1 MLKAVNNDDRHDEQ
15 RHRRRKRRLKTIQ
28 MLPTLLTLGSACF
41 GFAALY
47 CCALELQ
54 DLGAG
59 QDAKTVQT
67 LGRAFLET
75 KASTYLAIAAWMV
88 LAGMICDAL
97 DGRIARLTKSTSRF
111 GEQLDSL
118 VDAITFGVA
127 PALMVVTFVRRELG
141 PLDTMPFGYERFPQM
156 VWLMATVYVCCSVL
170 RLARFSVEATSEEA
184 DHSGFRGLPSPG
196 AAAAIISMIYIHDQY
211 KYQDQW
217 PWMTEYVVPWLTHG
231 IVVAAPL
238 LTLLIAL
245 LMVSR
250 VPYRHFVSAFL
261 QRRPFK
267 HVIPVMLAIPC
278 VYLFTEEMAALFGWG
293 FVLTGLIQSIIAK
306 CRGISIEPEPD
317 AESEPPDVSESSSEI
332 KHAP

>member
-1 MLKAVNNDDRHDEQ
+1 MLKAVNNDQPR
-15 RHRRRKRRLKTIQ
+15 RRRRRKRRLKKIQ

-59 QDAKTVQT
+59 EDARSAQT

-97 DGRIARLTKSTSRF
+97 DGRIARLTRTMSRF

-127 PALMVVTFVRRELG
+127 PALMIVTFIRRELAS
-141 PLDTMPFGYERFPQM
+141 LDTMPFGYDRFPQM
-156 VWLMATVYVCCSVL
+156 VWLMATVYVCCAVL
-170 RLARFSVEATSEEA
+170 RLARFNVEASSEEA
-184 DHSGFRGLPSPG
+184 AHIGFRGLPSPG
-196 AAAAIISMIYIHDQY
+196 GAGAIISMIYIHDQY
-211 KYQDQW
+211 KYQDQA
-217 PWMTEYVVPWLTHG
+217 PWIADYIVPWLTHG
-231 IVVAAPL
+231 IVVATPL
-238 LTLLIAL
+238 LTLMIAL

-250 VPYRHFVSAFL
+250 IPYRHFVSAFL
-261 QRRPFK
+261 RRRPFR

-278 VYLFTEEMAALFGWG
+278 VYLFTEEMGALVGWG
-293 FVLTGLIQSIIAK
+293 FVLTGLIQSVIAK
-306 CRGISIEPEPD
+306 FRGKSLEPKPD
-317 AESEPPDVSESSSEI
+317 EDSEPPGVSESSPEI
-332 KHAP
+332 KHA

>member
-1 MLKAVNNDDRHDEQ
+1 MLKAVNNHDHNDEHH
-15 RHRRRKRRLKTIQ
+15 HRPRRKRRLKTIQ
-28 MLPTLLTLGSACF
+28 MLPTLLTLGSVCC

-59 QDAKTVQT
+59 QDANIVET
-67 LGRAFLET
+67 LGRPFIET
-75 KASTYLAIAAWMV
+75 KAATYLAIAAWMV

-97 DGRIARLTKSTSRF
+97 DGRVARLTKSTSRF

-118 VDAITFGVA
+118 ADAITFGVA
-127 PALMVVTFVRRELG
+127 PGLMVVTLVRRELVEWG
-141 PLDTMPFGYERFPQM
+141 YMPFGYDRFPQM
-156 VWLMATVYVCCSVL
+156 VWLMATVYLCCTVL
-170 RLARFSVEATSEEA
+170 RLARFNVEATSEEA

-196 AAAAIISMIYIHDQY
+196 AAGAIISMIYIHEQY
-211 KYQDQW
+211 KVQGQL
-217 PWMTEYVVPWLTHG
+217 PWLTHD

-238 LTLLIAL
+238 LTLMIAL

-261 QRRPFK
+261 RRRPFQ

-278 VYLFTEEMAALFGWG
+278 IYLFTEEMAVLAGWG
-293 FVLTGLIQSIIAK
+293 FILTGLIQFVIAK
-306 CRGISIEPEPD
+306 FRGTQLEPEPD
-317 AESEPPDVSESSSEI
+317 TSEEQPDLSNDSSEI
-332 KHAP
+332 KHA